1 MKKIEAIK
9 ELIAKG
15 ELSEDA
21 LRWKMRRHRTAS
33 EEAKIKTEVKDEDG
47 EPSRRVTKEPGIY
60 LVKKNGQPRAMPC
73 RWSHAEH
80 KAFIEMLKKDG
91 KQWVQIAETI
101 ATKNE

>member
-15 ELSEDA
+15 ELTEDA
-21 LRWKMRRHRTAS
+21 LRWKVRRTRTAS
-33 EEAKIKTEVKDEDG
+33 EEAKIKSEVKDEDG
-47 EPSRRVTKEPGIY
+47 KCKEPRAPGVY

-80 KAFIEMLKKDG
+80 KAFIDMLKSEG
-91 KQWVQIAETI
+91 KQWTKIAETI
-101 ATKNE
+101 GTKNEQ